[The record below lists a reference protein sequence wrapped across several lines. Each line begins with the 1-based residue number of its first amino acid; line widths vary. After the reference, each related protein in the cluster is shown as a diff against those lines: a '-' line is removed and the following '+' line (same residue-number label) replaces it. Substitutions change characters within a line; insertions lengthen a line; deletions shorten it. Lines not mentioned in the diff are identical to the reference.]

1 MVPMFVDLLLPNHL
15 NQAFTYRVPG
25 GMTLGIGDYVLA
37 PFAGRMLPAVVWGE
51 AAVDVAHEK
60 IKPIAEAF
68 THLPPMPAGMRAFV
82 ERTARYTLSPRG
94 AVLKMCLPSFAALNA
109 PTARERA
116 ANVAPTHYTPP
127 SLTEAQAAAAAALH
141 AKIRAGYG
149 VALLDGV
156 TGSGKTEVYFD
167 AMAHVLAAGKQVLVL
182 LPEIALSVQ
191 WLSRFEARFGTRP
204 HVWHSSISPAQR
216 KHTWRAIVQGKAQV
230 VVGARSALFL
240 PYANLGM
247 VVVDEEHEATF
258 KQDDGVMYHAR
269 DMAVLKAHIE
279 KIPVVLASATPSLE
293 TWHNVQQ
300 KKYQLISLPKRY
312 TGVEM
317 PQVQLV
323 DMRQEALGRG
333 DFLAKPLM
341 ESMVQAMAEGKQ
353 ALLFLNRRGYAPLM
367 LCQHCGHRFECKSC
381 SAWLV
386 QHKQSPRL
394 SCHHCGHAEM
404 VPKTCPACGSEEKL
418 QAVGPGIERIAEEIT
433 RRMPEARIAVLSSDI
448 ESHDEVQQV
457 LTAMQNG
464 DLDVLIGTQLIA
476 KGHHFPKLRVVG
488 VVDADLGLEG
498 GDPRAVERTY
508 QVLHQIGGRAGR
520 EEERGMVFIQTYA
533 PEHPVMKAL
542 AASERNAL
550 MELELKMRKAAHM
563 PPFSRLANVLIDGTD
578 ERTVLSEARR
588 LAAAAPNHPKLRV
601 LGPAPAPLYRLKNR
615 FRVRILLQADR
626 ALDMQ
631 SLVLAWLE
639 EVRPAR
645 SVHVKIDVDPY
656 HFL

>member
-1 MVPMFVDLLLPNHL
+1 MFVDILLPNHL
-15 NQAFTYRVPG
+15 NQAFTYRVPEG
-25 GMTLGIGDYVLA
+25 LRVGVGDYVLV

-51 AAVDVAHEK
+51 GSGDVASNK
-60 IKPIAEAF
+60 IKPIAEAL
-68 THLPPMPAGMRAFV
+68 THLPPMPAGMREFV
-82 ERTARYTLSPRG
+82 ERAARYTLSPRG
-94 AVLKMCLPSFAALNA
+94 AVLKMCLPSFAALHV

-116 ANVAPTHYTPP
+116 ASFAPVCYTPP
-127 SLTEAQAAAAAALH
+127 SLTDAQA
-141 AKIRAGYG
+141 
-149 VALLDGV
+149 VASDTLKSTVGARFSVSVLDGV

-167 AMAHVLAAGKQVLVL
+167 AMAGALAAGKQVLVL

-204 HVWHSSISPAQR
+204 HIWHSSISPAQR
-216 KHTWRAIVQGKAQV
+216 KHTWRAIVRGEAQV

-240 PYANLGM
+240 PYANVGM

-269 DMAVLKAHIE
+269 DMAVMKAHIE

-312 TGVEM
+312 TGVEL

-323 DMRQEALGRG
+323 DMRQETLGRG
-333 DFLAKPLM
+333 DFLAKSLM
-341 ESMVQAMAEGKQ
+341 DSVVQAMADGKQ

-386 QHKQSPRL
+386 QHKHAPRL

-404 VPKTCPACGSEEKL
+404 VPKACPACGSEEKL
-418 QAVGPGIERIAEEIT
+418 QAVGPGIERIAEEIA
-433 RRMPEARIAVLSSDI
+433 RRIPDARVAVLSSDN

-457 LTAMQNG
+457 LAAMQNG
-464 DLDVLIGTQLIA
+464 ELDVLIGTQLIA

-520 EEERGMVFIQTYA
+520 EEERGLVFIQTYA
-533 PEHPVMKAL
+533 PTHPVMKAL
-542 AASERNAL
+542 AAGERDAL
-550 MELELKMRKAAHM
+550 MELELKMRKVAHM

-578 ERTVLSEARR
+578 ERTVLTEARR
-588 LAAAAPNHPKLRV
+588 LASVAPNHPKLRV

-631 SLVLAWLE
+631 HLVVAWLE
-639 EVRPAR
+639 EAKPAR
-645 SVHVKIDVDPY
+645 AVHIKVDVDPY
-656 HFL
+656 HFM